1 MNDVPPH
8 ILKPELHWERASG
21 YLALEMYEEA
31 ERELRAL
38 PAEEP
43 WLKNARILKL
53 GISQEKEDWVVMAEI
68 ARGLRQEFPEQADWW
83 ISDAYATRRCE
94 SIEKARNI
102 LLEGLTV
109 HYDSALIR
117 YNLACYACILHR
129 PGECLDFLK
138 EAVKREGKFKIM
150 ALEDEDL
157 KDVREALIKLGWGK
171 VTV

>member
-1 MNDVPPH
+1 MDDIPPH
-8 ILKPELHWERASG
+8 ILKPELHLERASG

-43 WLKNARILKL
+43 WLKNGRIIKL
-53 GISQEKEDWVVMAEI
+53 GISQEKEDWVGMAVI
-68 ARGLRQEFPEQADWW
+68 ARGLRLEFPEQADWW
-83 ISDAYATRRCE
+83 ISDAYATRRAE
-94 SIEKARNI
+94 SIEEARDI

-117 YNLACYACILHR
+117 YNLACYACILQS
-129 PGECLDFLK
+129 PGECMDFLK
-138 EAVKREGKFKIM
+138 EAVKREERYKLM